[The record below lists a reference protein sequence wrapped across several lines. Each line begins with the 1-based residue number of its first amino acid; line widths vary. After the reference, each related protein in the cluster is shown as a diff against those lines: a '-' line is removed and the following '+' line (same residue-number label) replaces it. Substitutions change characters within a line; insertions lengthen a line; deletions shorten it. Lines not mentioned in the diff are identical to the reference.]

1 MEPGGQRVSAA
12 DRLYLAEHL
21 PTLLVWGERDSLI
34 PVAHGRA
41 AADLIPG
48 SRLIVYPKA
57 GHYPHRDEPAAFAKA
72 LIDFVGATKPGIADP
87 DASRRLM
94 LARSA

>member
-1 MEPGGQRVSAA
+1 MVSAT

-21 PTLLVWGERDSLI
+21 PTLLMWGERDSLI

-48 SRLIVYPKA
+48 SRLVVYPTA
-57 GHYPHRDEPAAFAKA
+57 GHYPHRDEPAAFAED
-72 LIDFVGATKPGIADP
+72 LIGFVDATRPGVVDP
-87 DASRRLM
+87 EATRRLM
-94 LARSA
+94 LSRSA